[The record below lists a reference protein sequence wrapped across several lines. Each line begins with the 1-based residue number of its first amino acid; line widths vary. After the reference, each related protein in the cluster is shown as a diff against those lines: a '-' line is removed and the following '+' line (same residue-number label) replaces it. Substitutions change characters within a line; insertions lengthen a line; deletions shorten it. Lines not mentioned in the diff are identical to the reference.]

1 MNSRCCYRFV
11 TEGKV
16 KSKKKV
22 FYEKG
27 MERSGFCKREA
38 LNLY

>member
-27 MERSGFCKREA
+27 MKRSGIWKREA
-38 LNLY
+38 SN